1 MIQISHEKWSA
12 QAVSSVLYHYTISRL
27 ISDSKSNEISKIYNV
42 SKSPK
47 QHRSFEEFYEDQ
59 MAHVKTKNNHLQSKP
74 IYTRILTVIDEIA
87 KKEIIIEQMR
97 KQRDRITYLSDG
109 SKKIL
114 SSSKER
120 RASSKDRF
128 SHKQNISKEDVEDL
142 NSNPKNVHQ
151 RLFNESGVL
160 SHNRSMMQFR
170 ENIRIKKMVIY
181 GSRSRSTS
189 KNRSPKSMNN

>member
-1 MIQISHEKWSA
+1 M
-12 QAVSSVLYHYTISRL
+12 
-27 ISDSKSNEISKIYNV
+27 
-42 SKSPK
+42 
-47 QHRSFEEFYEDQ
+47 
-59 MAHVKTKNNHLQSKP
+59 
-74 IYTRILTVIDEIA
+74 TVVDEIA